1 MALQESGE
9 MYLETVYILTRESTQ
24 VRAIDVAEHM
34 GYSKPSV
41 SRAMGLLKRDGY
53 VTVNDNGF
61 LFLTDTGLQIA
72 DKIYKRHKILT
83 EFLVR
88 LGVERS
94 VAVQDACKI
103 EHYISDLSM
112 AALENYLEKE
122 IEQ

>member
-24 VRAIDVAEHM
+24 VRAIDVAEYM

-53 VTVNDNGF
+53 VTVNENGF
-61 LFLTDTGLQIA
+61 LALTKDGLQIA

-88 LGVERS
+88 LGVDRA
-94 VAVQDACKI
+94 VAAQDACKI

-112 AALENYLEKE
+112 AALEHYLEKE
-122 IEQ
+122 ISQ